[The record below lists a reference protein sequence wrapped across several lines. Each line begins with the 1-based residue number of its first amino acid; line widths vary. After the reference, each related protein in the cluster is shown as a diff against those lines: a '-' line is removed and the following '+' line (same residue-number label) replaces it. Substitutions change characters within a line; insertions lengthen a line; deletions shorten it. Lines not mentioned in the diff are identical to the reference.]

1 MKARLRVFLAGL
13 ILGSLA
19 AIWWFTR
26 EPAEPLP
33 DEKKVAME
41 LLTDTQSGPDYFHAG
56 DPAPMPDE
64 RGIVWLD
71 PLAAREQIDRVAE
84 ARKLDAAGREK
95 LARLIEETCEP
106 HPSRVVG
113 GDRINLARL
122 NVALDA
128 MR

>member
-1 MKARLRVFLAGL
+1 MNTRLRIFLAGL
-13 ILGSLA
+13 ILGGGWA
-19 AIWWFTR
+19 VWWFIR

-41 LLTDTQSGPDYFHAG
+41 LLTETQSGPGYFQAG
-56 DPAPMPDE
+56 DPAPVPDKH
-64 RGIVWLD
+64 GIVWLD

-95 LARLIEETCEP
+95 LARLIEEACEP